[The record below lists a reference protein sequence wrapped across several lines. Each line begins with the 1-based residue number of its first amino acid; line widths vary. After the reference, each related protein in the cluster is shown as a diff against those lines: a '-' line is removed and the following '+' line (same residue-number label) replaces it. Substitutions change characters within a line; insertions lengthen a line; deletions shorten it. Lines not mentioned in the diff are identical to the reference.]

1 MSSSDKI
8 LHMFKEAELYRKQGL
23 LDETVQQYRKIEKII
38 LKTEKI
44 RHKASLLEKLAIK
57 IKHIDEQINSYNETA
72 AMPVVSEKARH
83 LMRSMFSIDDP
94 EVMGSASLGEA
105 IVLARFGQY
114 AAATL
119 AFESLF
125 DNDHL
130 RMHAA
135 KKMLEY
141 GLEYKTEMEML
152 WIIQKWEAD
161 HRFSIEDKN
170 YLIKYLQDL
179 LKTQPASDRLEKTA
193 AIEPESEIKEDHVL
207 DISAVYFEVADDVKT
222 NKSRKVKLEV
232 SFQHGTRINVLVP
245 ENETGISQ
253 HLKTGDII
261 QNVGLRSLR
270 SISLATLYVQRIRK
284 IDFGVQQ
291 GDTSITLKIINIIT
305 N

>member
-8 LHMFKEAELYRKQGL
+8 LNMFKEAELYRKQGL
-23 LDETVQQYRKIEKII
+23 LDETLQQYRKIEKII

-44 RHKASLLEKLAIK
+44 RHKASLLEKLSIK
-57 IKHIDEQINSYNETA
+57 IKYIDEQINSYNESPT
-72 AMPVVSEKARH
+72 MPVVSEKARN

-114 AAATL
+114 AAASQV
-119 AFESLF
+119 FESLF
-125 DNDHL
+125 DYDHL

-152 WIIQKWEAD
+152 RIIQKWEAD

-170 YLIKYLQDL
+170 YLVKYLQDL
-179 LKTQPASDRLEKTA
+179 LKTKPVSDHLEKTA
-193 AIEPESEIKEDHVL
+193 AIEPESEIKEDHAL
-207 DISAVYFEVADDVKT
+207 DISAVYFEVPDETTT
-222 NKSRKVKLEV
+222 NLRKVKLGV

-245 ENETGISQ
+245 ESETSVSQ
-253 HLKTGDII
+253 YLKTGDII
-261 QNVGLRSLR
+261 HNVGLRSLR

-305 N
+305 D